1 MANFNF
7 YLLSCALLL
16 VCSSRSSGHPVRA
29 LSAESQAQCAVF
41 RSLLLDV
48 AALIGAVSTRQTCF
62 LVSFSLRPDSSEAA
76 RCLFQEDL
84 CRTVSADKVTPSGN
98 NETVLSCAP
107 TQTSGCM
114 LQRNSSFSESEC
126 LGNIGK
132 DLAHYQS
139 VIQSYLDLDHEK
151 QIALLSP
158 ILEKITSLRKSFSL
172 KPSEETDS
180 SSSPERN
187 PAPRWEESAYSN
199 RYNMCK
205 MMRGFHIRMITIN
218 RAMGYIS
225 SGDHRK

>member
-48 AALIGAVSTRQTCF
+48 AALIGA
-62 LVSFSLRPDSSEAA
+62 
-76 RCLFQEDL
+76 EDL